1 MKKNSE
7 VRMFAFSHDANP
19 ELIWEC
25 FGFDAPWNGWASPI
39 VDAETLLDILAD
51 AEWWYRADGTVFHVA
66 SEPDTDKEEIVV
78 LAADSAG
85 HYHLRDMG
93 WTFMEAK
100 AFDTK
105 VLPFRKPTKRS

>member
-1 MKKNSE
+1 
-7 VRMFAFSHDANP
+7 MFAFNHDANP

-39 VDAETLLDILAD
+39 VDAETLLDVLAD
-51 AEWWYRADGTVFHVA
+51 AGWWHQTDDTVFHLA
-66 SEPDTDKEEIVV
+66 AEPDTDEEEIVV

-100 AFDTK
+100 SFDTK
-105 VLPFRKPTKRS
+105 VLKFRAKKQN